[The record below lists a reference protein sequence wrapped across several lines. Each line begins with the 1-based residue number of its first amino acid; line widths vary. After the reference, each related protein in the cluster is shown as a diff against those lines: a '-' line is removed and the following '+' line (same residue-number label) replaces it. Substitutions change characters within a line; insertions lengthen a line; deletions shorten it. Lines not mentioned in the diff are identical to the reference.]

1 MSKGF
6 VVFDIETRPQP
17 IEKLKKILPGWD
29 ASSIK
34 DPGEFDPKA
43 VKIGN
48 LKDQAKI
55 DEKIEAARAEHEAE
69 KIGLV
74 TRRVAAEFLYWQ
86 EAFNKAALSA
96 TTGEVVAIGIQ
107 SENGPY
113 LQLVDKDRP
122 EEVVLNKFWK
132 VYQSLRMEGRKICGF
147 NSREFDIPFVA
158 QRSAILGVDIPPT
171 LIQNGRYLDSIFV
184 DLRDAW
190 GFGSRPNGSLDLI
203 CRACGIGGKPEGV
216 DGSMFWQ
223 LYDDLKTRD
232 QAIAYLEN
240 DLKLTWELAKKLIPN

>member
-17 IEKLKKILPGWD
+17 IEQLKKILPGFD

-34 DPGEFDPKA
+34 DPGEFDPKS
-43 VKIGN
+43 VKVGN

-55 DEKIEAARAEHEAE
+55 DEKIEAARAEHEAA
-69 KIGLV
+69 KIDLV
-74 TRRVAAEFLYWQ
+74 MRRVSAELNHWQ

-107 SENGPY
+107 SENGSY
-113 LQLVDKDRP
+113 LQLVTDTKTEADILR
-122 EEVVLNKFWK
+122 KFWT
-132 VYQSLRMEGRKICGF
+132 VYQSLRIEGRKICGF
-147 NSREFDIPFVA
+147 NSREFDIPFIA
-158 QRSAILGVDIPPT
+158 QRSAILGVDIPST
-171 LIQNGRYLDSIFV
+171 LIQNERYLDSIFV
-184 DLRDAW
+184 DLRDRW

-203 CRACGIGGKPEGV
+203 CRACGIGGKPDGV

-223 LYDDLKTRD
+223 LYDDAKTRD

-240 DLKLTWELAKKLIPN
+240 DLKLTWELAKKLIP